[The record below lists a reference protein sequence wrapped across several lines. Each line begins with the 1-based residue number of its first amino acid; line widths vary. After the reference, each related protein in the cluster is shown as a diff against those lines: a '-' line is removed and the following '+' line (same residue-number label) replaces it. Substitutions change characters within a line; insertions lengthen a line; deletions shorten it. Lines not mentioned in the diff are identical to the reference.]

1 MMIYR
6 NRRCALTVC
15 IMLALWLRGSSVVD
29 AGEIG
34 DLLITRAEQ
43 LQRSPPAPISSES
56 VAPPTH
62 YRRIGLERGRSCAE
76 ALCPSYTMFLYG
88 DDSLLYTGQGFP
100 QGSQLPN
107 GQLIARLDSTL
118 ASDIRAYLDRHAI
131 PSTDLVYGL
140 PGSHAWS
147 LVLVETDTEQRL
159 LVDYGHAA
167 PPEIWAL
174 IGLLEHAAW
183 SALHGNEFDH

>member
-1 MMIYR
+1 MIFRKYLY
-6 NRRCALTVC
+6 ALAVC
-15 IMLALWLRGSSVVD
+15 LTLGLWLRPAFVN

-34 DLLITRAEQ
+34 DLLVTRAEQ
-43 LQRSPPAPISSES
+43 LQRSPQLPVPSES
-56 VAPPTH
+56 APPRTH
-62 YRRIGLERGRSCAE
+62 YRRIGLERGRSCAQE
-76 ALCPSYTMFLYG
+76 PCPSYTMFLYG
-88 DDSLLYTGQGFP
+88 DDSLLFTGQGFP
-100 QGSQLPN
+100 PASPLPN
-107 GQLIARLDSTL
+107 GQVIAQLDPAL
-118 ASDIRAYLDRHAI
+118 ASEIHAYLDRLAI
-131 PSTDLVYGL
+131 ASADLVYGL

-183 SALHGNEFDH
+183 SALHGNEFDR